1 MVFPSRQQFKT
12 LTGFPTISD
21 SKKAFHTAF
30 PYVIP
35 SLYRRIA
42 DELLVELHLLSHQ
55 TNFQVNALFAVG
67 LRQVFRAFTKGYRPE
82 EQIEP
87 MFAAL
92 CSCNGFDAEDL
103 KALAEGST
111 KAVQGHSVEDV
122 QAWLNAK
129 GDKAPEPLASG
140 LAALGGENFHYS
152 RLMAVGLFS
161 LLSDAQGSESDD
173 PEALSATAHALGEQ
187 IGLSRPRL
195 EKDLSLYRSN
205 LDKMTQAVEL
215 MEETL
220 AAERRKRER
229 QQAEKVSQG

>member
-1 MVFPSRQQFKT
+1 MVFTSTQQTKT

-35 SLYRRIA
+35 SLYRRTA

-67 LRQVFRAFTKGYRPE
+67 LRQVFHAFTKGYRPE

-92 CSCNGFDAEDL
+92 CSCNGFNAEKL

-122 QAWLNAK
+122 QAWLTAK
-129 GDKAPEPLASG
+129 GDKAPEPLATG
-140 LAALGGENFHYS
+140 LAALGGESFHYS

-161 LLSDAQGSESDD
+161 LLSAAQGSES
-173 PEALSATAHALGEQ
+173 EA
-187 IGLSRPRL
+187 
-195 EKDLSLYRSN
+195 SLRC
-205 LDKMTQAVEL
+205 
-215 MEETL
+215 
-220 AAERRKRER
+220 
-229 QQAEKVSQG
+229 